1 MLCTYFHY
9 HYIII
14 ILYDYII
21 IKLIIVI
28 LAKFGLHGNFVERN
42 FQLFISRIL
51 LVDTVASEL
60 ILVLQ
65 EVGEM
70 IKAMIL

>member
-1 MLCTYFHY
+1 MLCTCFHY

-21 IKLIIVI
+21 IKLIIVT
-28 LAKFGLHGNFVERN
+28 LAKFCLHGNFVERN

-51 LVDTVASEL
+51 LVGTVASEL

>member
-1 MLCTYFHY
+1 MLCTCFHY
-9 HYIII
+9 RYIII

-21 IKLIIVI
+21 IKLIIVT
-28 LAKFGLHGNFVERN
+28 LAKFCLHGNFVERN

-51 LVDTVASEL
+51 LVGTVVSEL